1 MCRVS
6 VIIPVYNEEQ
16 YLRECL
22 DSVCAQT
29 MKDIE
34 IICVDDGSTDAS
46 CEILEEYVR
55 KDNRVSVYHQQN
67 QFAGIARNNGL
78 GHATGEYI
86 AFLDCDDFFAPDNLK
101 CMYNQAKKMD
111 ADICVCKA
119 NRLDEK
125 YNICAAGRSDVNKL
139 RIPESNLFHFGSNTD
154 YILNFTNTV
163 VWNKLFRRAFI
174 EREGLRFPA
183 HRTSEDAWF
192 TWIAMCRAER
202 ITTVDR
208 ALLTHRV
215 RSATSEVGKLDQ
227 KDPTITFRVYCEIAE
242 YLKENGIFPERSF
255 ENKIMDV
262 ILDVVRHFQV
272 TANQLKA
279 IAFLKEHCMDSL
291 SIRPREP
298 GYYYKPELEEA
309 AARLLSDTPE
319 EFLGYVNFGTETQ
332 LSVARMRLNKE
343 KEKNERLQE
352 KNERL
357 QAKLDAIYASK
368 TYRLAQWI
376 AAPVRK
382 VKGTK

>member
-46 CEILEEYVR
+46 CDILEEYVR

-86 AFLDCDDFFAPDNLK
+86 AFLDCDDFFAPDNLE

-119 NRLDEK
+119 NRLDET
-125 YNICAAGRSDVNKL
+125 YNVCAANRADMVKA
-139 RIPESNLFHFGSNTD
+139 RVPESNLFNIHTNSK

-163 VWNKLFRRAFI
+163 IWTKLFRRAFL
-174 EREGLRFPA
+174 ERENLRFPA
-183 HRTSEDAWF
+183 HRNAEDAWF
-192 TWIAMCRAER
+192 TWIALCRAER

-208 ALLTHRV
+208 VLMTHRV
-215 RSATSEVGKLDQ
+215 RSATSEVGKLDT
-227 KDPTITFRVYCEIAE
+227 KDPTISFRAYCEVAD
-242 YLKENGIFPERSF
+242 YLKENGIFPEQSF
-255 ENKIMDV
+255 ENRIMDE
-262 ILDVVRHFQV
+262 ILNMLRHFKV
-272 TANQLKA
+272 TENQRKA
-279 IAFLKEHCMDSL
+279 IEFLKEQCMDTL
-291 SIRPREP
+291 SIQPREP
-298 GYYYKPELEEA
+298 GYYYRLELEEA
-309 AARLLSDTPE
+309 AAHLIADTPE
-319 EFLGYVNFGTETQ
+319 EFQGYLNFSTKVQ
-332 LSVARMRLNKE
+332 LSLAKLRLSKE
-343 KEKNERLQE
+343 KE

-357 QAKLDAIYASK
+357 QAKLDAIYALTPK
-368 TYRLAQWI
+368 RM
-376 AAPVRK
+376 VRK
-382 VKGTK
+382 LSGLAKKIKGTK